1 MKKLG
6 NLLRKDIVLGIKDV
20 FLLLEI
26 VFSVIFM
33 LVLLFLIP
41 ESIRTE
47 GHVYIWDRT
56 GIIEDFVTEIP
67 PITNRAFG
75 NTLYPIGMILSRA
88 SPRTATPS
96 VLSSGQM
103 DRNAMMWRCSPSPIP
118 RIL

>member
-41 ESIRTE
+41 EEIRTE
-47 GHVYIWDRT
+47 GPCIHLGSHRYHRGFRHRLRSGSRT
-56 GIIEDFVTEIP
+56 EPGRIFRIQ
-67 PITNRAFG
+67 
-75 NTLYPIGMILSRA
+75 
-88 SPRTATPS
+88 
-96 VLSSGQM
+96 SGGSH
-103 DRNAMMWRCSPSPIP
+103 RGHHR
-118 RIL
+118 

>member
-26 VFSVIFM
+26 VFSVVFM

-41 ESIRTE
+41 EDIRTE

-56 GIIEDFVTEIP
+56 GIIEEFRHRLRSGSRTEP
-67 PITNRAFG
+67 
-75 NTLYPIGMILSRA
+75 
-88 SPRTATPS
+88 
-96 VLSSGQM
+96 
-103 DRNAMMWRCSPSPIP
+103 W
-118 RIL
+118 RILRIQP